1 MYKILKPETLIYIS
15 PCIKLQKCKKLQ
27 DNPVY
32 SNMGPVFQTHNITYG
47 ELMDFHRKYYQR
59 IYLLRHFEGNNN
71 PFFNIGTQIPLA
83 YIKLHFHGDDL
94 NLKTKLLISI
104 L

>member
-1 MYKILKPETLIYIS
+1 
-15 PCIKLQKCKKLQ
+15 
-27 DNPVY
+27 
-32 SNMGPVFQTHNITYG
+32 MGPIFQTHNITYG

-83 YIKLHFHGDDL
+83 YIKLHFHGDDM
-94 NLKTKLLISI
+94 NLQEAKTKLLISM